1 MKKCVRCGTRFDDS
15 ALKCP
20 DCQLYLIKDTV
31 GDMTFGD
38 DTARTSRRTSVH
50 DPDPSMRGSS
60 SASSPPAHGGA
71 RPRRSRVE
79 PVTGGVVTDTS
90 SPRSRGRGSGFRP
103 SGETTRTPDD
113 ASADS
118 GRFGWRRTR
127 SRDLHRLLRRIMPA
141 LRYAIPAA
149 LILISI
155 LFIVLHWDV
164 VYGVIHCCIIGGI
177 VGGILLT
184 WLSAAGHHYSL
195 EATIVG
201 IIGGMVVSCILTYNL
216 FDAASGLG
224 ALLTALGPC
233 IITVV
238 GILYLIRS
246 LR

>member
-1 MKKCVRCGTRFDDS
+1 M
-15 ALKCP
+15 
-20 DCQLYLIKDTV
+20 
-31 GDMTFGD
+31 
-38 DTARTSRRTSVH
+38 
-50 DPDPSMRGSS
+50 
-60 SASSPPAHGGA
+60 
-71 RPRRSRVE
+71 E
-79 PVTGGVVTDTS
+79 PVTGGDVTDMS
-90 SPRSRGRGSGFRP
+90 SPGLRGSGSGGYRP
-103 SGETTRTPDD
+103 SGETARAPDD
-113 ASADS
+113 ASVDAGRS
-118 GRFGWRRTR
+118 GRRRTR
-127 SRDLHRLLRRIMPA
+127 SRDLRRLLRRIMPA

-155 LFIVLHWDV
+155 LFIVLHWNV
-164 VYGVIHCCIIGGI
+164 VYGVIQCCIIGGI

-224 ALLTALGPC
+224 ALLIALGPC